1 VNRDLLEA
9 LGALAADFYLD
20 AMSRHPGLFAC
31 SGVEDATDD
40 DRRIAPV
47 LWQIDELI
55 IVIDRVL
62 RPPPV
67 LPPHPDD
74 DLPF

>member
-1 VNRDLLEA
+1 MNRDLLEA
-9 LGALAADFYLD
+9 LAAVAADFYVD
-20 AMSRHPGLFAC
+20 AMSRHPGLFTIT
-31 SGVEDATDD
+31 GVDEVTDD
-40 DRRIAPV
+40 DRKLLPV

-62 RPPPV
+62 RPRPTP
-67 LPPHPDD
+67 PPHPDD

>member
-1 VNRDLLEA
+1 MKDI
-9 LGALAADFYLD
+9 
-20 AMSRHPGLFAC
+20 
-31 SGVEDATDD
+31 TDD

-62 RPPPV
+62 RPRPV

-74 DLPF
+74 DIPF